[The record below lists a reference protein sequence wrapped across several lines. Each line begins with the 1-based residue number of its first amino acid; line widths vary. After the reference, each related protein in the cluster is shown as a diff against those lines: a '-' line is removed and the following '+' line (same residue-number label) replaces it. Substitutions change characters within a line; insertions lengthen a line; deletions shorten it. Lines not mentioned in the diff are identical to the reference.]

1 MPVWAAGQSPLPL
14 AVLASQVI
22 SVTRAREEDLFIE
35 STFMRYG
42 HSPGGLVGR
51 TLQPST
57 VKRWALS
64 LHLCAQLRKNV
75 MSLSDPDEQTTV
87 TTHKEEGPSRIQ
99 TDAIDREKIRDKLT
113 TCIDPLNSDS
123 HHAGVLVNIV
133 TGRMASPT
141 VNSGYR
147 LTSAPELRVLPPRV
161 KLSSNMCSELISKL
175 PCGEVH
181 YYQIHLHSIPYSTA
195 G

>member
-1 MPVWAAGQSPLPL
+1 
-14 AVLASQVI
+14 
-22 SVTRAREEDLFIE
+22 
-35 STFMRYG
+35 MRYG
-42 HSPGGLVGR
+42 HSPGGLCDI
-51 TLQPST
+51 TLQPSA

-64 LHLCAQLRKNV
+64 LHLCAQLRNDV

-99 TDAIDREKIRDKLT
+99 TDAIDREKIIDKLT
-113 TCIDPLNSDS
+113 TCTDPLNSDS
-123 HHAGVLVNIV
+123 HHAAVLVNIV

-161 KLSSNMCSELISKL
+161 KLSSNMCSELIPKL
-175 PCGEVH
+175 PYGEVH